1 MNDIYKQL
9 EESKLYV
16 KGLKMSLVSRTDP
29 AQVSLIA
36 KIPFKALQ
44 IREALLYR
52 VTDLTDASCE
62 LVDAMNLVSAACVTR
77 AFQES
82 LAALFY
88 INRKVKKAITDKDV
102 TILDD
107 TLMKSL
113 LGAKNNPDMCDPINV
128 LTLIDK
134 VEREIPG
141 FKIVYDNLSELT
153 HPNWAG
159 TLGLFSRINQEELWV
174 DFGRN
179 ISLKDST
186 QVQIINTLQ
195 AGLVLVVDIYD
206 EFADFLPELIA
217 VCENNIKQKMT

>member
-1 MNDIYKQL
+1 MDDIQKLL

-29 AQVSLIA
+29 AQVSVIA

-44 IREALLYR
+44 IREGLLYR
-52 VTDLTDASCE
+52 VTDLADASCS

-77 AFQES
+77 AFQET

-88 INRKVKKAITDKDV
+88 VNRKVKKAISDKNV
-102 TILDD
+102 SALND
-107 TLMKSL
+107 TLMKAL
-113 LGAKNNPDMCDPINV
+113 VGAKNNPDMRDPINV

-134 VEREIPG
+134 VEKEIPG
-141 FKIVYDNLSELT
+141 FREVYDNLSELS

-159 TLGLFSRINQEELWV
+159 TLGIYSRINHKKLWV

-179 ISLKDST
+179 IRLKETT
-186 QVQIINTLQ
+186 QMQIINTLH
-195 AGLVLVVDIYD
+195 AGLELVVHIYD
-206 EFADFLPELIA
+206 EFAEFLPELIT
-217 VCENNIKQKMT
+217 VCENAIKQKTT